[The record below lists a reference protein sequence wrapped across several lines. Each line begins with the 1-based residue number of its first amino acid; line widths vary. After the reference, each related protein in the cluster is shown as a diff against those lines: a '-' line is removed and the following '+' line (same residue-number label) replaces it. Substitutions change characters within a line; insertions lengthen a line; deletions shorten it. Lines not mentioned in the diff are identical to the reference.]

1 MSFEKSVLEVVTKV
15 LKSDKKASFS
25 YGSLFVVCTSREAA
39 KVETALKKVIP
50 QGGILISAQGPTQPG
65 QAGEFSFDFI
75 A

>member
-15 LKSDKKASFS
+15 LKSDKQASFS
-25 YGSLFVVCTSREAA
+25 FGSLFVVCTALEAA
-39 KVETALKKVIP
+39 KVETALSKLNC
-50 QGGILISAQGPTQPG
+50 GIIVSAQGPTAPG